1 MKRRFLINVS
11 DLEDIVKIS
20 IQKRLSQ
27 TTSSQESFSNSIKL
41 DIVMSSIKLSNRL
54 LSFSANLK
62 RFARI

>member
-41 DIVMSSIKLSNRL
+41 DIDMSSIKLSNRL